1 MGGCACCSLA
11 SGWEGGCLPWARLDL
26 GCPPTLTGLAGL
38 ALPSEASYGRGWV
51 QGSVRES
58 PGNPRGAGV
67 WGFCGGRVGAAGVTA
82 REVLGTGGHRG
93 PGALSQPVAIP
104 SCHWESAVN
113 LQGFPLF

>member
-1 MGGCACCSLA
+1 MLQPGQWVGGGLPSMGQAG
-11 SGWEGGCLPWARLDL
+11 SGM
-26 GCPPTLTGLAGL
+26 PPTLTGLAGL

-82 REVLGTGGHRG
+82 REVLGTGGDRG
-93 PGALSQPVAIP
+93 PGALSQPVAVP